1 MALVRVINN
10 YTGEEATVS
19 EEWLTRW
26 PDDFT
31 QLSDEH
37 VPLVEQARHA
47 AEAIDSGDAPA
58 PPAKPSN
65 GSENK
70 EK

>member
-1 MALVRVINN
+1 LKEARVALVRVKDNQ
-10 YTGEEATVS
+10 TGEETTVS

-31 QLSDEH
+31 EVKEPS
-37 VPLVEQARHA
+37 
-47 AEAIDSGDAPA
+47 
-58 PPAKPSN
+58 KPSN
-65 GSENK
+65 GTPVK

>member
-1 MALVRVINN
+1 MALVRVKDKNGVE
-10 YTGEEATVS
+10 TTVS

-31 QLSDEH
+31 
-37 VPLVEQARHA
+37 LVEE
-47 AEAIDSGDAPA
+47 EAPDGAPA
-58 PPAKPSN
+58 PAEKPSN
-65 GSENK
+65 GTPEKK